1 MTDLHAAL
9 AYIRSRI
16 DDIAFD
22 AHYMRPTPRDEPTKV
37 RIEDAAKDIIAALTA
52 MGIK

>member
-22 AHYMRPTPRDEPTKV
+22 AHYMSPETCEAAKA
-37 RIEDAAKDIIAALTA
+37 RIESAAKDIVAALTA
-52 MGIK
+52 MGVK